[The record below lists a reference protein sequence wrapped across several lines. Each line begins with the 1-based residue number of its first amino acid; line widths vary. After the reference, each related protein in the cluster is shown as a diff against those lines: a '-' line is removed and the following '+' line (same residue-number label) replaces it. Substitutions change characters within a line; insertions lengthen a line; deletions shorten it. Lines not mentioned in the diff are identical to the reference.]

1 MKFIRQTSRD
11 QSAPRCRA
19 VLSIIQNISIP
30 YARAN
35 KELLAGAGAFDTIV
49 KNHRPLILVR
59 KGTDMAKTKGKNT
72 SQTIRDYLTTNPEA
86 KAKEVVEAL
95 GKTGVKTNEGLV
107 YAVKGGMKEKKR
119 RKKRVAKA
127 AMAAVSKPSSN
138 GQPSKPSKP
147 DAITMIRE
155 VKALAEKAG
164 GYEKLKELVD
174 ALAQ

>member
-1 MKFIRQTSRD
+1 
-11 QSAPRCRA
+11 
-19 VLSIIQNISIP
+19 
-30 YARAN
+30 
-35 KELLAGAGAFDTIV
+35 
-49 KNHRPLILVR
+49 
-59 KGTDMAKTKGKNT
+59 MAKTKGKNT
-72 SQTIRDYLTTNPEA
+72 SQSIRDYLTANPDS

-95 GKTGVKTNEGLV
+95 AKGGIKTNEGLV
-107 YAVKGGMKEKKR
+107 YAVKGSMKEKKR

-138 GQPSKPSKP
+138 GQMNKT

-174 ALAQ
+174 ALTE